1 MLPWIIEVKKPD
13 EIEKMKA
20 AGRVARE
27 GLDIAGAAIAAFFIS
42 GVPTTLVL
50 DGQKGTIVGFVF
62 AFIAGL
68 VARNEYK
75 KYGNAYEEFLKENKD
90 AWD

>member
-1 MLPWIIEVKKPD
+1 MKISEFNKKYRLDNPLYNL
-13 EIEKMKA
+13 IYKT
-20 AGRVARE
+20 
-27 GLDIAGAAIAAFFIS
+27 DIAGAAIAAFFIS
-42 GVPTTLVL
+42 GIPTTLVL
-50 DGQKGTIVGFVF
+50 DGQKGTIVGFAF

-75 KYGNAYEEFLKENKD
+75 KYGNAYEKFLKENKD

>member
-1 MLPWIIEVKKPD
+1 MIITPSETYYFLQNNNLYNLIYKT
-13 EIEKMKA
+13 
-20 AGRVARE
+20 
-27 GLDIAGAAIAAFFIS
+27 DIAGAAIAAFFIS

-75 KYGNAYEEFLKENKD
+75 KYGNAYEEFLNENKD